1 MKQLLFAFVL
11 FCLTLAG
18 CGGNNSHVKKSGE
31 SIRIKQ
37 ECFSATT
44 EKAFDE
50 LNKNCVRKDESAI
63 ERQIS
68 KGEVYI
74 LPNYTTGKLV
84 EYKFAKSLLRTN
96 SGLEVW
102 VSNECWE

>member
-1 MKQLLFAFVL
+1 
-11 FCLTLAG
+11 
-18 CGGNNSHVKKSGE
+18 
-31 SIRIKQ
+31 
-37 ECFSATT
+37 
-44 EKAFDE
+44 
-50 LNKNCVRKDESAI
+50 VRKDESAI